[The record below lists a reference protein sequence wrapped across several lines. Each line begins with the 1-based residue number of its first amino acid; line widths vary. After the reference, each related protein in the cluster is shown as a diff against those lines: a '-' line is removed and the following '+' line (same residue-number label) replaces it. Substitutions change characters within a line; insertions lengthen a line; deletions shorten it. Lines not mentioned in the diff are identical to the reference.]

1 MPAINFSAEFAD
13 RVQSGEKQQ
22 TIRRLRKRPIKAGDT
37 LILYTGQR
45 TKACRKLGEGVCNR
59 VINVT
64 IGRKILTWGRQPKL
78 RVKGGLV
85 TSTALAQA
93 DGFESYAAMADWF
106 DNRYGLPFEGVVIQ
120 WTLSEEVT
128 DG

>member
-45 TKACRKLGEGVCNR
+45 TKACRKLGEAACDR
-59 VINVT
+59 VFPVV
-64 IGRKILTWGRQPKL
+64 IGRKSMGWRGYSLNPY
-78 RVKGGLV
+78 
-85 TSTALAQA
+85 SMTANFLAQN

-120 WTLSEEVT
+120 WTLSEEAS